1 MWFMHDGAPA
11 HFSRVARD
19 HLNRNYGQ
27 RWIGR
32 GGQVAWPPR
41 SPDMNPLDF
50 YLWGHVKSMVYRN
63 APNNIADLRQRII
76 HGFEDIRR
84 DPNVFQ
90 RVRDSFDR
98 RIRACI
104 RAEGGHFEHFL

>member
-19 HLNRNYGQ
+19 YLNRNYSH

-32 GGQVAWPPR
+32 GGPVAWPPR

-50 YLWGHVKSMVYRN
+50 YLWGHVKSIVYTN
-63 APNNIADLRQRII
+63 APNNIVDLRHRII
-76 HGFEDIRR
+76 RAFQEIRT
-84 DPNVFQ
+84 DPHVFQ
-90 RVRDSFDR
+90 RVRNSFDR

-104 RAEGGHFEHFL
+104 RAEDGHFEHLI

>member
-1 MWFMHDGAPA
+1 MTVHLR
-11 HFSRVARD
+11 RVARD
-19 HLNRNYGQ
+19 YLNQNYGQ

-32 GGQVAWPPR
+32 GGPVAWPPR

-50 YLWGHVKSMVYRN
+50 YLWGHVKSIVYKN

-76 HGFEDIRR
+76 RGFREIRT
-84 DPNVFQ
+84 DPNVCH
-90 RVRDSFDR
+90 RVRNSFDR

-104 RAEGGHFEHFL
+104 RAEGGHFELI